1 MEDLASVS
9 IAKRSEKN
17 RARLDRAI
25 AKSQRELDGDADMV
39 NDPPH
44 YHIAGTEVI
53 HILEEMGP
61 SYDGIEGFHVLTAA
75 QYILRAHKK
84 GGWQDIEKAG
94 WHLNRAIAAR
104 FND

>member
-1 MEDLASVS
+1 MQHTS
-9 IAKRSEKN
+9 IAKRIERDN
-17 RARLDRAI
+17 ARSHRAI
-25 AKSQRELDGDADMV
+25 ERAQREVDGDADMV

-61 SYDGIEGFHVLTAA
+61 HYDGNESFHILTAA

-84 GGWQDIEKAG
+84 GGWQDIEKAN
-94 WHLNRAIAAR
+94 WHLTRAINHR

>member
-75 QYILRAHKK
+75 QYILRAHRKN
-84 GGWQDIEKAG
+84 GWQDIEKAN
-94 WHLNRAIAAR
+94 WHLSRAVAAR

>member
-1 MEDLASVS
+1 MHDLG
-9 IAKRSEKN
+9 IAKRAEKN

-39 NDPPH
+39 NNPPH

-84 GGWQDIEKAG
+84 GGWEDIEKAG

>member
-25 AKSQRELDGDADMV
+25 SKSQRELDGDADMV

-75 QYILRAHKK
+75 QYILRAHRKN
-84 GGWQDIEKAG
+84 GWQDIEKAG

-104 FND
+104 FNA

>member
-104 FND
+104 FNA